1 MFGQLFIKECRQ
13 TARSLIYWL
22 IVLVLIFDFVTQ
34 LGEMDIAREPKKGQ
48 ENYGMKMSDDKD
60 VIMETTLGGLTEEY
74 LWESYTTY
82 PIGFYKNVT
91 LDKKEDARIGKI
103 IYEATG
109 IKGRDNLEKIRKE
122 WYAAQEK
129 EIQLQSGQEP
139 GEAAQGME
147 PVMMQNLVVKP
158 AEGLTYKRF
167 EELMNQADDILGGGS
182 NYAEGYRK
190 KNARV
195 PKTYEDAMAEYHEL
209 IEKDRLTGGY
219 ARLFSDYMVIFL
231 GLVPVFLAVTRS
243 LRDKRASMNE
253 LIYVRRCPSA
263 VIIASRYLSM
273 LVMILI
279 PVFALSMVP
288 LAQCMKHAMSEGILA
303 DPFAFAKYILGWQT
317 PTIMIALSVGT
328 FLTELTDTALAVL
341 VQGAWWFVSL
351 FGGTDTLA
359 GGIYGWNLLPR
370 HNTELNWEGYQE
382 GFARLASNR
391 ILYTSLAVILIALT
405 VIIYGQKRK
414 GRYQLSWKNIG
425 RSKK

>member
-147 PVMMQNLVVKP
+147 PVMMQNL
-158 AEGLTYKRF
+158 EIG
-167 EELMNQADDILGGGS
+167 
-182 NYAEGYRK
+182 
-190 KNARV
+190 
-195 PKTYEDAMAEYHEL
+195 
-209 IEKDRLTGGY
+209 
-219 ARLFSDYMVIFL
+219 
-231 GLVPVFLAVTRS
+231 
-243 LRDKRASMNE
+243 RASCRE
-253 LIYVRRCPSA
+253 RV
-263 VIIASRYLSM
+263 
-273 LVMILI
+273 
-279 PVFALSMVP
+279 
-288 LAQCMKHAMSEGILA
+288 
-303 DPFAFAKYILGWQT
+303 
-317 PTIMIALSVGT
+317 
-328 FLTELTDTALAVL
+328 
-341 VQGAWWFVSL
+341 
-351 FGGTDTLA
+351 
-359 GGIYGWNLLPR
+359 
-370 HNTELNWEGYQE
+370 
-382 GFARLASNR
+382 
-391 ILYTSLAVILIALT
+391 
-405 VIIYGQKRK
+405 
-414 GRYQLSWKNIG
+414 
-425 RSKK
+425 